1 MKKRIL
7 AALLAAV
14 ILLTLAGCANN
25 KADAPAPD
33 TTRPTVTATAETTGT
48 AESDTDTEHTEEKKN
63 STAEE
68 TKPAETTETQEP
80 SESVTEPTETVP
92 AETKP
97 QTTKKPESES
107 KPAETVPKETEQ
119 KPTETKPAE
128 TKPPQTETT
137 TTPKE
142 ETTEPPVQVTD
153 EPKITE
159 QPVTSE
165 PPKQT
170 TEEPRGT
177 EPPETTAPITE
188 PVPKSIYDAPF
199 DIEQIRAELIA
210 VGESMGMRHRTAYK
224 DGTVITPDNSSWE
237 LPITANASFSGAVLK
252 RSLHDY
258 VSSYDEYELYGG
270 EPITDFTI
278 YVKQTAD
285 DYEFYFLH

>member
-1 MKKRIL
+1 MTKRIL
-7 AALLAAV
+7 AALLATV
-14 ILLTLAGCANN
+14 ILLTLAGCAN
-25 KADAPAPD
+25 KAETPAPD
-33 TTRPTVTATAETTGT
+33 TTVQSVTTTAGTTGA
-48 AESDTDTEHTEEKKN
+48 AESDMDTEHTEEKKN

-68 TKPAETTETQEP
+68 TKPAETNETKEP
-80 SESVTEPTETVP
+80 SESVTEPTETRP

-97 QTTKKPESES
+97 QTTVTTEPES
-107 KPAETVPKETEQ
+107 KPTGTKPLVTEPKVE
-119 KPTETKPAE
+119 ETKPAE

-137 TTPKE
+137 TPPKE
-142 ETTEPPVQVTD
+142 ETTEPPVQVTE
-153 EPKITE
+153 EPITTE

-165 PPKQT
+165 PSKQT
-170 TEEPRGT
+170 AEEARET
-177 EPPETTAPITE
+177 EPPETTATITE

-199 DIEQIRAELIA
+199 DIEHIRAELIA

-258 VSSYDEYELYGG
+258 VSSYNEYELYGG

-285 DYEFYFLH
+285 GYEFYFLH

>member
-1 MKKRIL
+1 M
-7 AALLAAV
+7 
-14 ILLTLAGCANN
+14 
-25 KADAPAPD
+25 
-33 TTRPTVTATAETTGT
+33 
-48 AESDTDTEHTEEKKN
+48 
-63 STAEE
+63 
-68 TKPAETTETQEP
+68 
-80 SESVTEPTETVP
+80 P

-107 KPAETVPKETEQ
+107 KPAETVSKETEQ
-119 KPTETKPAE
+119 KPTETKTAE

-165 PPKQT
+165 PSKQT
-170 TEEPRGT
+170 TEEPRET
-177 EPPETTAPITE
+177 EPPETTVPITE

-210 VGESMGMRHRTAYK
+210 AGESMGMRHRTVYK

-252 RSLHDY
+252 RSLYDY
-258 VSSYDEYELYGG
+258 VSSYGEYELYGG

-278 YVKQTAD
+278 YVKEITD
-285 DYEFYFLH
+285 GYEFYFLH